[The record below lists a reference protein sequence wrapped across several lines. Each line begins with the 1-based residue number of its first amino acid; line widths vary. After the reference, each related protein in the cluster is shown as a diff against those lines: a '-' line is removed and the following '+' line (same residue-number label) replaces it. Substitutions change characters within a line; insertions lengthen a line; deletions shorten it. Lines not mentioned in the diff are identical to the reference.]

1 MEIFFET
8 LTPMI
13 TLFLC
18 IAIGF
23 AVQRSGILPDTA
35 GKTLAKLETWVFCPA
50 LNFITMVRYCTVD
63 SISTHATNVAMA
75 SVSVV
80 AAVGIAIF
88 LGRFF
93 VRERCAER
101 GVYMYALAFAN
112 CGYMGDPIV
121 LGMFGEEVLAY
132 YKLFCLPLCLMIYTW
147 GISVL
152 TPSDGKKGAALMRMI
167 NPPTVAMLAGIAV
180 GLSGLGGYMPVAVSS
195 ALDSLKGCMGPV
207 AMLLAGMI
215 IARYDVVAMLKNKR
229 VYIATA
235 LRLTLLPALIIA
247 LLFGVKELW
256 GLATGSVI
264 GNDALFLC
272 LFATATPLGLNT
284 IVFPEAYGG
293 DPGTGASMTMI
304 SHTLSVISIP
314 LVYALAVAVLGVPFT
329 AIG

>member
-132 YKLFCLPLCLMIYTW
+132 YKLFCLPLCLMIYT
-147 GISVL
+147 
-152 TPSDGKKGAALMRMI
+152 
-167 NPPTVAMLAGIAV
+167 
-180 GLSGLGGYMPVAVSS
+180 
-195 ALDSLKGCMGPV
+195 
-207 AMLLAGMI
+207 
-215 IARYDVVAMLKNKR
+215 
-229 VYIATA
+229 
-235 LRLTLLPALIIA
+235 
-247 LLFGVKELW
+247 
-256 GLATGSVI
+256 
-264 GNDALFLC
+264 
-272 LFATATPLGLNT
+272 
-284 IVFPEAYGG
+284 
-293 DPGTGASMTMI
+293 
-304 SHTLSVISIP
+304 
-314 LVYALAVAVLGVPFT
+314 
-329 AIG
+329 